1 MNQPSLSPDDLPP
14 SQPTRLDR
22 ILRRQLE
29 DSTGKRFYAACDRN
43 LQALL
48 SSCEWYITTNAT
60 ALTLVI
66 ACPDRITNWR
76 VLNNLVQLG
85 SQLEQ
90 FSRRAKIRIYP
101 PMGMDTPFEMRVD
114 EIAVYQDSS
123 SGEKREGKR
132 ERGEDNTDI

>member
-29 DSTGKRFYAACDRN
+29 DSTGKRFYTGCDRN

-48 SSCEWYITTNAT
+48 SNCEWYITTNAT

-76 VLNNLVQLG
+76 VLNHLVQLG

-90 FSRRAKIRIYP
+90 FSSRAKIRICP
-101 PMGMDTPFEMRVD
+101 PMGMGTPLEMRVD
-114 EIAVYQDSS
+114 EISVYQDSAL
-123 SGEKREGKR
+123 GEGRE
-132 ERGEDNTDI
+132 ENTDF